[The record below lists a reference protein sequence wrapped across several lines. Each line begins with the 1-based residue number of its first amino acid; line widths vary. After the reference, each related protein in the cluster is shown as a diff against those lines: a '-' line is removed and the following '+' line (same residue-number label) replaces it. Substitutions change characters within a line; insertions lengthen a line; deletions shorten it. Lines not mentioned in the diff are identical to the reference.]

1 MAMNGFGVRGS
12 KFEVWFRGSRF
23 GVSGRYAV
31 FAGATVAVLLVT
43 AGTLLAAP
51 APDSKRLAA
60 AKDAIA
66 DEQWTRAVAEL
77 KIVAD
82 DPKET
87 NRDEALFWLA
97 HSQHQAGDQAGAI
110 ETIARLERSFPRSRW
125 VGPARSLRIEIAQ
138 RMNRDD
144 ILWRMAIPPPP
155 PPAPLVPSA
164 SAPPPPPAPP
174 IPEAWL
180 PEAFSPD
187 TDLRIQALG
196 SLLDSHPGRVIPLL
210 RDIALDG
217 SNARDGRRAVLVLAQ
232 SPRPEARTTILEVA
246 KHASEPV
253 RIAAIR
259 EMGRFD
265 DPKVA
270 AQLLQVYSSGA
281 TPLIKREVVSSLGDR
296 ADAAALLRI
305 ARTEQNPFV
314 RNVAIVK
321 LGRAG
326 ARAQL
331 RALYDAASRDSR
343 SAILTALF
351 TARDDEELIRIAST
365 EQDPA
370 LRRQARRQLQFLGT
384 PRAMEF
390 LSKK

>member
-1 MAMNGFGVRGS
+1 MNGFGVRGS

-384 PRAMEF
+384 PRAVEF
-390 LSKK
+390 LAKK